1 MNHFLA
7 RHLYLVDFTVASLG
21 RRRGRNLGLF
31 AVYVLLVFVLA
42 SVSLMTHGLRREAQ
56 AILESSP
63 EIVVQRMIAGR
74 NDPVP
79 AGAVAAITGI
89 RGVRAVQGR
98 LWGYYYDAGMRANY
112 TLMVPPDRPVESG
125 AVVIGGGIAR
135 LRQLDAGDIVHFM
148 APDGRIVRFTVS
160 GTLDS
165 ASELVSADLVLM
177 NEGDFRAFFGFP
189 ADRFTD
195 VVASVR
201 NPREVGTVASKIAL
215 ALPEARVVT
224 RADML
229 RTYEALF
236 DWRGGM
242 VAVVLS
248 GAVLAFVILAWD
260 KAAGLSA
267 DERREIGVLKA
278 IGWETS
284 DVIAVKFWEGALVS
298 LLAFLAGYVL
308 AYGHVFYFSGALF
321 EPALKGWAIL
331 YPRFRLVPEIN
342 GQQVATI
349 FFFTVVPYTL
359 ATIFPIWRAATID
372 PDTVMR

>member
-1 MNHFLA
+1 MRHLLA
-7 RHLYLVDFTVASLG
+7 RHLYLVDFTIASLR

-42 SVSLMTHGLRREAQ
+42 SVSLLTHGLRREAQ
-56 AILESSP
+56 TVLASSP
-63 EIVVQRMIAGR
+63 EIVIQRMVAGR

-79 AGAVAAITGI
+79 AVDVIAVDGI

-112 TLMVPPDRPVESG
+112 TLMVPPDHQVAAGTVEIG
-125 AVVIGGGIAR
+125 AAIAR
-135 LRQLDAGDIVHFM
+135 LRQLDTGDIVHFM
-148 APDGRIVRFTVS
+148 APDGRIVRFTVA

-165 ASELVSADLVLM
+165 RSELVAADLVLL
-177 NEGDFRAFFGFP
+177 NEGDFRAFFNFP
-189 ADRFTD
+189 RDRFTD

-201 NPREVGTVASKIAL
+201 NPREVGTVASKIAQ

-242 VAVVLS
+242 VAVLLT

-278 IGWETS
+278 IGWETG

-298 LLAFLAGYVL
+298 VVAFLVGYVL
-308 AYGHVFYFSGALF
+308 AYVHVFYFSGVLF
-321 EPALKGWAIL
+321 EPALKGWATL
-331 YPRFRLVPEIN
+331 YPRFRLVPEVD
-342 GQQVATI
+342 GQQMATI

-359 ATIFPIWRAATID
+359 STIFPIWRAATID